1 MIWVKHFVKKKVY
14 ATRLFLEDFN
24 KVLKFNGGIREG
36 QAKVP
41 SFLFLFF
48 FGVFFFLAH
57 TARVK
62 GSRWVGESLQVL
74 EGSASSD
81 DAFSP

>member
-1 MIWVKHFVKKKVY
+1 M
-14 ATRLFLEDFN
+14 
-24 KVLKFNGGIREG
+24 LKFNGGIREG

-41 SFLFLFF
+41 SFFF
-48 FGVFFFLAH
+48 VVVFFLAH

-62 GSRWVGESLQVL
+62 GGRWVGGSLQVL
-74 EGSASSD
+74 EGSASSSDD